1 MITLLGKYV
10 ATLYR
15 NELKY
20 INTVMK
26 PYGLGYSSYY
36 FLLYISK
43 NEGTS
48 QKALCG
54 SLSLDEAMA
63 TRAMKRLEEEG
74 FVLRKREAPN
84 PHSNALYLTEKGW
97 ELVPKI
103 KAALTELWSGLT
115 ETLSPE
121 ETDTLTELL
130 HTLVKNAS
138 SQVLG
143 KNEKEDSSHGQSQ

>member
-43 NEGTS
+43 NE
-48 QKALCG
+48 AP
-54 SLSLDEAMA
+54 A
-63 TRAMKRLEEEG
+63 KRPSAG
-74 FVLRKREAPN
+74 RSPWTKRWRPAP
-84 PHSNALYLTEKGW
+84 
-97 ELVPKI
+97 
-103 KAALTELWSGLT
+103 
-115 ETLSPE
+115 
-121 ETDTLTELL
+121 
-130 HTLVKNAS
+130 
-138 SQVLG
+138 
-143 KNEKEDSSHGQSQ
+143 